1 MPINL
6 DELSPYQLLSTAE
19 VAGTLGISA
28 GSVRKAEKDGRL
40 KAIKGFRVLY
50 FSVKAV
56 RDFVSANGS
65 SAPVAPAAQDSAGD
79 AGPMDMMR

>member
-1 MPINL
+1 MRINL
-6 DELSPYQLLSTAE
+6 DELSPFQLLSTAE
-19 VAGTLGISA
+19 VAGALGISA

-50 FSVKAV
+50 FSAKSV

-65 SAPVAPAAQDSAGD
+65 TPAPQNGGGD
-79 AGPMDMMR
+79 AGPMDMVR